1 MTVGSHKKTS
11 VYRVRTP
18 YKKIV
23 KCIRYRDPSML
34 ARCVLNAPAVS
45 KATKREITKKE
56 SALLC
61 TKVSPLRVASAE
73 NLLRFNWSMLS
84 REAEKCAPLITSILA
99 AIVEP
104 TIKFRRKR
112 PGRLAAV
119 GTGLSILLR
128 EKCHSLCLPQTLN
141 SVVVY
146 AGHAP
151 KQVSIHSLLHRLYA
165 MLWCYIFNA
174 LKLCSTITV

>member
-1 MTVGSHKKTS
+1 
-11 VYRVRTP
+11 
-18 YKKIV
+18 
-23 KCIRYRDPSML
+23 ML
-34 ARCVLNAPAVS
+34 ARSVLKAPAIS
-45 KATKREITKKE
+45 DATKKEVTKIVQKE

-61 TKVSPLRVASAE
+61 AKTSLLRVMSVE
-73 NLLRFNWSMLS
+73 DLLRFRWSTFA
-84 REAEKCAPLITSILA
+84 REAEKCAPTLTAIVA

-112 PGRLAAV
+112 PSRLAAV

-141 SVVVY
+141 SVAMY

-151 KQVSIHSLLHRLYA
+151 KQVSDHAPNLEVAVLVLISLVVHHSR
-165 MLWCYIFNA
+165 
-174 LKLCSTITV
+174 